1 MMSNRK
7 AAWPLLVFIV
17 AAAVPAASFGQ
28 ALSLKDAANRIFSGA
43 TA

>member
-17 AAAVPAASFGQ
+17 AAAVPAASVGQ
-28 ALSLKDAANRIFSGA
+28 ALSL
-43 TA
+43 